1 MPSDTPTSDAPTS
14 DAPAAD
20 APAWLTA
27 RPIAHRA
34 LHDAARGVI
43 ENTPSAVDAALARG
57 YAIEVDIQ
65 LSADGEAMVF
75 HDDTLERLTLSDG
88 PAKALTAAQLRAVA
102 MRGTADR
109 MMTLDDLLARVGGRV
124 PLVIELK
131 SHFDG
136 DTAIAARAVEV
147 LAFYA
152 GPAALMSFDPDLV
165 AAVRT
170 LAPHIPR
177 GITMEHRYDDP
188 EWDILSPET
197 KHAWGN
203 LAHFERTR
211 PDFIAHYVKELPSP
225 AVDLVRRAN
234 ALPLLAWTVRSAE
247 DRAVA
252 ARHADQMIFEGF
264 LP

>member
-1 MPSDTPTSDAPTS
+1 MVN
-14 DAPAAD
+14 

-27 RPIAHRA
+27 RPVAHRA
-34 LHDAARGVI
+34 LHDKARGVI
-43 ENTPSAVDAALARG
+43 ENTPSAVDAALARN

-75 HDDTLERLTLSDG
+75 HDDNLDRLTEANG
-88 PAKALTAAQLRAVA
+88 PFHALDAAALKLAA
-102 MRGTADR
+102 MRGTTDR
-109 MMTLDDLLARVGGRV
+109 IMTLAELLDRVGGRV

-131 SHFDG
+131 SHFNG
-136 DTAIAARAVEV
+136 NVAVAERAAEV
-147 LAFYA
+147 LSSYS

-165 AAVRT
+165 AATRR

-188 EWDILSPET
+188 EWDPVPAAT
-197 KHAWGN
+197 KFAWGN
-203 LAHFERTR
+203 LLHFPRTR
-211 PDFIAHYVKELPSP
+211 PDFIAHYVKELPAAAPSM
-225 AVDLVRRAN
+225 ARRLTG
-234 ALPLLAWTVRSAE
+234 LPILTWTVRTAE

-264 LP
+264 IPE